1 MSTKKMF
8 IAVLTVFIILEVT
21 GYVIHGLLLSK
32 TYEGLAAVF
41 RPVAE
46 MNALMWRMWLADVV
60 WSFFFVFIFN
70 KGFQNKGLI
79 EGVRYGIYISL
90 FMNFV
95 AAVAQNAVYPVPY
108 TLALQWFIYGTI
120 QNVILGVVVAY
131 FAKPTAKAAEA

>member
-21 GYVIHGLLLSK
+21 GFIIHGLLLSK

-41 RPVAE
+41 RPMAE
-46 MNALMWRMWLADVV
+46 MNALMWRMWIADVV

-90 FMNFV
+90 FMSFV

-120 QNVILGVVVAY
+120 QNVILGVVVA
-131 FAKPTAKAAEA
+131 FLAKPAAKAAEA

>member
-8 IAVLTVFIILEVT
+8 IAVLTVFILLEVT
-21 GYVIHGLLLSK
+21 GYIIHGLLLSK
-32 TYEGLAAVF
+32 TYEGLAAIF
-41 RPVAE
+41 RPMEE
-46 MNALMWRMWLADVV
+46 MNALMWRMWIADVV
-60 WSFFFVFIFN
+60 WSFFFVFIFT

-90 FMNFV
+90 FMSFV

-131 FAKPTAKAAEA
+131 FAKPAVKAAEA

>member
-8 IAVLTVFIILEVT
+8 IAVISVFILLQVT
-21 GYVIHGLLLSK
+21 SFIIHGLLLAK

-41 RPVAE
+41 RPMEE
-46 MNALMWRMWLADVV
+46 MNALMWRMWIADVV
-60 WSFFFVFIFN
+60 WAYFFVFIFN

-90 FMNFV
+90 FMSFV

-120 QNVILGVVVAY
+120 QNVILGVVVA
-131 FAKPTAKAAEA
+131 FLAKPAAKAAEA

>member
-21 GYVIHGLLLSK
+21 GYIIHGLLLSK
-32 TYEGLAAVF
+32 TYEELASVF
-41 RPVAE
+41 RPMEE
-46 MNALMWRMWLADVV
+46 MNALMWRMWVADVV
-60 WSFFFVFIFN
+60 WSYFFVFIFN

-90 FMNFV
+90 FMNFI
-95 AAVAQNAVYPVPY
+95 AAVAQNAVYPIPY
-108 TLALQWFIYGTI
+108 TLSVQWFIYGTI

-131 FAKPTAKAAEA
+131 LAKPASKPAEA